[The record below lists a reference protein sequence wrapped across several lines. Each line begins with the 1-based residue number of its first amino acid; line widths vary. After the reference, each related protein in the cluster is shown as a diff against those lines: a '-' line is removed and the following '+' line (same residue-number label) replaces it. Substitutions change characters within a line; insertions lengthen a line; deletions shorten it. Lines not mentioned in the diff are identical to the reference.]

1 MVQKCLAECTR
12 LNVKGISIPSIGAGN
27 LKYPYDVVAKAL
39 IEEAASYLVNN
50 KGKTSLELVHFVIF
64 DKEVHNAFESAYK
77 TVFTSANSANAY
89 TAVNSKVSRTQ
100 TLSDFTNQCSFAL
113 PYGLQLDLLHGD
125 ISCNDSD
132 AVVNSTNENLLLVGS
147 GVAGALLKRG
157 GPELQA
163 SCDAVVAQGIR
174 ATEGKVVVT
183 PATGKLQCKAIF
195 HVAFHSNE
203 EKAFVKTIQACL
215 DMAEKKKYKSIAF
228 PAVGTGTH
236 GYPPSSAAKAVVEAL
251 KKFTSKKPKHIK
263 VIQMVVFQSD
273 VYEKF
278 VSAFK
283 SMEGS
288 NDGILNRIYS
298 GMKAIGSAIFG
309 YNEEVHE
316 KDSDK
321 ENLDEETSIT
331 EMLTTLPMDSEVVIH
346 IYGETDHAV
355 NRAEKRLRVTI
366 DTQCVNEDIIDP
378 NITALSDSTVSEL
391 KDFAKSHNVDIDIDR
406 DPSLHSI
413 KLHGCLEDVLRVK
426 DKVRDATSH
435 LNQEKSKQVA
445 ADVVYKTIRWMRLP
459 SNEEEEEYGEDLNY
473 EIEQAY
479 QNNEKVF
486 TSTRDKF
493 YINFDKME
501 EKDMVV
507 DDVVK
512 VKRVDFSKGTMCSN

>member
-1 MVQKCLAECTR
+1 M
-12 LNVKGISIPSIGAGN
+12 
-27 LKYPYDVVAKAL
+27 KYPYDVVAKAL

-50 KGKTSLELVHFVIF
+50 KGKTSLELIHFVIF
-64 DKEVHNAFESAYK
+64 EKEVHNAFESAYK
-77 TVFTSANSANAY
+77 SVFTSANSANAY
-89 TAVNSKVSRTQ
+89 TTVNSKVSHTQ
-100 TLSDFTNQCSFAL
+100 TQDEFTSQCSFAL
-113 PYGLQLDLLHGD
+113 PYGLQLDLHHGD

-132 AVVNSTNENLLLVGS
+132 AVVNSTNENLHLVGS

-163 SCDAVVAQGIR
+163 ACDAVVAQGIR

-183 PATGKLQCKAIF
+183 PATGNLRCNAIF
-195 HVAFHSNE
+195 HIAFHSKE

-251 KKFTSKKPKHIK
+251 KKFTSKKPKHVK

-283 SMEGS
+283 SMEES
-288 NDGILNRIYS
+288 NGAILNYLYS
-298 GMKAIGSAIFG
+298 GVKAIGSAIATWG
-309 YNEEVHE
+309 YNDEEVHHVQ
-316 KDSDK
+316 DNDK
-321 ENLDEETSIT
+321 EFFEEFDDEQASIT

-346 IYGETDHAV
+346 IYGDTDHAV
-355 NRAEKRLRVTI
+355 NRAEKRLRATI
-366 DTQCVNEDIIDP
+366 DTQFVNEDIIDP

-391 KDFAKSHNVDIDIDR
+391 EDFAKSHNVDIDIDR

-426 DKVRDATSH
+426 DKIRDATSH
-435 LNQEKSKQVA
+435 LNKQVA
-445 ADVVYKTIRWMRLP
+445 ADVVYKAIRWMRLP

-479 QNNEKVF
+479 RNNEKVF